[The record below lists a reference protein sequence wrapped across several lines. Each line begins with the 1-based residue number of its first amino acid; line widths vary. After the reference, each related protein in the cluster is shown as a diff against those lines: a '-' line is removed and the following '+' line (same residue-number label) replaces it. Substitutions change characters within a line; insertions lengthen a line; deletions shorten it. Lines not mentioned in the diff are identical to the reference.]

1 MAVAIAVFLAVTL
14 TAVLVFAALNWAYYS
29 ARGFEALEH
38 FLYVALFGFLG
49 SLIAYR
55 RPENPIGWVLATVAI
70 LRQLGALAAVVDI
83 SLAGGAEVSWVDIL
97 VRGLWPSGFTF
108 ALLAFVFVIFPTG
121 RLPSRSW
128 RPAVWLVALMGIV
141 DIAAFN
147 LYPAM
152 DASRI
157 LAGSERVQ
165 SLIPLVSWGPLS
177 VDRHIR
183 QLPELAFVQ
192 VTFIAMIVTLIGL
205 GVWAQIHRLRTG
217 TRDERQQVK
226 WLIPALVLWAV
237 GLAATAIGLPFEWVI
252 LMVLP
257 LPICVTF
264 AILHYR
270 TYDIDL
276 IISRTLVYGIL
287 SIGIFVIYA
296 ALATGLGWAA
306 GSRFPVEVAIVVTA
320 IVAFAFQPARKWLQ
334 QGVDRW
340 VFGDRPSPLEAVADL
355 ETGLGVGSAKD
366 LAGHLAETIRVV
378 VRFLWVGVNISPD
391 PERISG
397 DRTDEVA
404 VTIDIEH
411 DGEHFG
417 EITCGPK
424 IRGRFTEADASTVRA
439 LAAQV
444 ALMISNSKMANRL
457 VQVQEAERRR
467 IERNIHDG
475 AQQELVALVAKLS
488 LARAEFRDD
497 RLDEGALEELQQD
510 AARIL
515 SDLRSLAQ
523 GIHPTVLTDG
533 GLVEAVEDRCKRLPI
548 EVVVES
554 LPQLRRQRFDDDVEG
569 ASYFFVTEG
578 LANIL
583 KHSAATS
590 ARVVIHRTNGHLEIE
605 VSDDG
610 VGFRTETAHLN
621 GLLGLSDRFRALGG
635 SISLTSE
642 PGSGTV
648 LRGQIPVEQS

>member
-1 MAVAIAVFLAVTL
+1 
-14 TAVLVFAALNWAYYS
+14 
-29 ARGFEALEH
+29 
-38 FLYVALFGFLG
+38 
-49 SLIAYR
+49 
-55 RPENPIGWVLATVAI
+55 
-70 LRQLGALAAVVDI
+70 
-83 SLAGGAEVSWVDIL
+83 
-97 VRGLWPSGFTF
+97 
-108 ALLAFVFVIFPTG
+108 
-121 RLPSRSW
+121 
-128 RPAVWLVALMGIV
+128 
-141 DIAAFN
+141 
-147 LYPAM
+147 M

-237 GLAATAIGLPFEWVI
+237 GLAATALGLPFEWVI

-497 RLDEGALEELQQD
+497 RLDGGALEELQKD

-554 LPQLRRQRFDDDVEG
+554 SPQLRENRFDDNVEG

-578 LANIL
+578 LANVL
-583 KHSAATS
+583 KHSAATK
-590 ARVVIHRTNGHLEIE
+590 ARVAIQRNNGQLEIE

-648 LRGQIPVEQS
+648 LRGQIPVEKS